1 MPVKRREGPTKQR
14 QITLRR
20 SIDPLPL
27 LAAPEPT
34 KLQERRAS
42 EGKSKRPP
50 RWRGPQHNNTGNMQ
64 QRAASVVLPES
75 NMNPARDVQR
85 SPSHQPSQSQ
95 NIQLRFSF
103 SQSFID
109 DVERQLH
116 SENEAR
122 FNHSFSGLSMTTP
135 RPNQSFSS
143 SSPSSHSTEK
153 ASLVQHVSSQRSIYE
168 EEEVKAPVLTKPSQ
182 KKKKEGYGFSYSE
195 TFMYDSDDYPD
206 TECEWDPDAEEQ
218 EQGQETEPNT
228 PTTPT
233 SFGNTSYLNW
243 DSGEE
248 VSRIDEAQHHVQYSQ
263 PTQQP
268 TPRQSFSSST
278 TNAPSFDEL
287 VVLRDVDSFHLNRPA
302 RSLPCT
308 HATREDALYLKHS
321 AQALLS
327 RYKESRDI
335 QLALLTR
342 LERML
347 YAEQEKPGATEESVA
362 SALGPAAQRLER
374 WLKESR
380 EERIETGE
388 WRGVVEHE
396 VEWGEW
402 LVRAVG
408 WGVLHVRRRGC
419 RCRPDWEGV

>member
-50 RWRGPQHNNTGNMQ
+50 RWRGPQHNNNGNMQ
-64 QRAASVVLPES
+64 QRAASVVLPKS

-85 SPSHQPSQSQ
+85 SASQQPSQSQ

-116 SENEAR
+116 SENEAH
-122 FNHSFSGLSMTTP
+122 FNQSFSGLSMTP
-135 RPNQSFSS
+135 RHTQSSSS
-143 SSPSSHSTEK
+143 SSPGSHSTET
-153 ASLVQHVSSQRSIYE
+153 ASPVQHVSSQRSIYE
-168 EEEVKAPVLTKPSQ
+168 EEEEVKAPVLTKPGQ
-182 KKKKEGYGFSYSE
+182 KKKEGYGFSYSE

-206 TECEWDPDAEEQ
+206 TECEWDPDAEE
-218 EQGQETEPNT
+218 EQGQETTEPNT

-233 SFGNTSYLNW
+233 SFGNAEYLNW
-243 DSGEE
+243 DSEEE
-248 VSRIDEAQHHVQYSQ
+248 VSRIDQVQHVVRYEQV
-263 PTQQP
+263 TQQP
-268 TPRQSFSSST
+268 TPRQSFSEST
-278 TNAPSFDEL
+278 TTAPSFDDL
-287 VVLRDVDSFHLNRPA
+287 VVFRDVHSFHLARPQ
-302 RSLPCT
+302 RHLSCT
-308 HATREDALYLKHS
+308 HASREDTVQLKARAH
-321 AQALLS
+321 ALLS
-327 RYKESRDI
+327 RYTESASI

-347 YAEQEKPGATEESVA
+347 YLEQRKPGATEDSVMK
-362 SALGPAAQRLER
+362 ALLPCAERLER
-374 WLKESR
+374 WLVRSG
-380 EERIETGE
+380 EERVATGE

-396 VEWGEW
+396 IEW
-402 LVRAVG
+402 VG
-408 WGVLHVRRRGC
+408 WMVEAGRRGVLHVRGRGC
-419 RCRPDWEGV
+419 RCRPEWD

>member
-1 MPVKRREGPTKQR
+1 QRREGPTKQR

-50 RWRGPQHNNTGNMQ
+50 RWRGPVRTISFMVRSK

-122 FNHSFSGLSMTTP
+122 FNQSFSGLSMTP
-135 RPNQSFSS
+135 RPTQSFSS

-153 ASLVQHVSSQRSIYE
+153 ASPVQHVSSQKSIY
-168 EEEVKAPVLTKPSQ
+168 EEEVKAPVLTKPGQ
-182 KKKKEGYGFSYSE
+182 KKKEGYGFSYSE

-233 SFGNTSYLNW
+233 SFGNTSYLLNW
-243 DSGEE
+243 DRGEE
-248 VSRIDEAQHHVQYSQ
+248 

-278 TNAPSFDEL
+278 TNAPSFDDL
-287 VVLRDVDSFHLNRPA
+287 VVLRDVDSFHLARPQ
-302 RSLPCT
+302 RHLSCT
-308 HATREDALYLKHS
+308 HASREDTIQLKTR

-327 RYKESRDI
+327 RYTESASI
-335 QLALLTR
+335 QLSLLTR

-347 YAEQEKPGATEESVA
+347 YLEQKKPDTTEDSVTRALLPCAE
-362 SALGPAAQRLER
+362 RLER
-374 WLKESR
+374 WLVGSR
-380 EERIETGE
+380 EERVATGE
-388 WRGVVEHE
+388 WKGVVEHE
-396 VEWGEW
+396 IEW
-402 LVRAVG
+402 VG
-408 WGVLHVRRRGC
+408 WMVEAGRRGVLHVRRRGC
-419 RCRPDWEGV
+419 RCRPEWEGV

>member
-64 QRAASVVLPES
+64 PRSASVAPEC
-75 NMNPARDVQR
+75 NRMPARDVQR
-85 SPSHQPSQSQ
+85 SSSHQPSPSQ

-122 FNHSFSGLSMTTP
+122 FNRSFSGLSMST
-135 RPNQSFSS
+135 RSNQSFSS
-143 SSPSSHSTEK
+143 SSPGSDLTET
-153 ASLVQHVSSQRSIYE
+153 ASPVQHVSSQRSIYE
-168 EEEVKAPVLTKPSQ
+168 EDVQAPVLTKPG

-206 TECEWDPDAEEQ
+206 TECEWDPDAQ
-218 EQGQETEPNT
+218 DQAQETEPNT

-233 SFGNTSYLNW
+233 FGNTNPYLNC
-243 DSGEE
+243 DGEYTSHRSE
-248 VSRIDEAQHHVQYSQ
+248 QYQ
-263 PTQQP
+263 PQQIYPTQQP
-268 TPRQSFSSST
+268 TPGQSFSSSPPP
-278 TNAPSFDEL
+278 APSFDDL
-287 VVLRDVDSFHLNRPA
+287 VVLRDIGSFHLTRPQ
-302 RSLPCT
+302 RLLPCT
-308 HATREDALYLKHS
+308 HATREDTIYLKTR
-321 AQALLS
+321 AQTLLS
-327 RYKESRDI
+327 KYQESSSI

-347 YAEQEKPGATEESVA
+347 GLCGEAGRVVGSEQGGEGADGRVE
-362 SALGPAAQRLER
+362 G
-374 WLKESR
+374 
-380 EERIETGE
+380 
-388 WRGVVEHE
+388 RG
-396 VEWGEW
+396 
-402 LVRAVG
+402 
-408 WGVLHVRRRGC
+408 
-419 RCRPDWEGV
+419 

>member
-1 MPVKRREGPTKQR
+1 
-14 QITLRR
+14 
-20 SIDPLPL
+20 
-27 LAAPEPT
+27 
-34 KLQERRAS
+34 
-42 EGKSKRPP
+42 
-50 RWRGPQHNNTGNMQ
+50 MQ
-64 QRAASVVLPES
+64 QRATSVVLPES
-75 NMNPARDVQR
+75 NINPARDLQGR
-85 SPSHQPSQSQ
+85 PSHQPSQSQ

-122 FNHSFSGLSMTTP
+122 FNQSFSGLSMTP

-153 ASLVQHVSSQRSIYE
+153 ASPVQHVSSSQRSIYE
-168 EEEVKAPVLTKPSQ
+168 EEEVKAPVLTKPGH

-206 TECEWDPDAEEQ
+206 TECEWDPDAEE
-218 EQGQETEPNT
+218 EQGQETTEPNT

-233 SFGNTSYLNW
+233 SFGNTSYLLNW

-248 VSRIDEAQHHVQYSQ
+248 VSRIDDAQHVVQYSQ

-278 TNAPSFDEL
+278 TNAPSFDDL
-287 VVLRDVDSFHLNRPA
+287 VVLRDVDSFHLARPQ
-302 RSLPCT
+302 RHLPCT
-308 HATREDALYLKHS
+308 HASREDTLQLKAR

-327 RYKESRDI
+327 KYTESASI
-335 QLALLTR
+335 QLSLLTR

-347 YAEQEKPGATEESVA
+347 YLEQKKPDATEDSVTK
-362 SALGPAAQRLER
+362 ALLPCAERLER
-374 WLKESR
+374 WLVGSG
-380 EERIETGE
+380 EERVATGE
-388 WRGVVEHE
+388 WKGVVEHE
-396 VEWGEW
+396 IEW
-402 LVRAVG
+402 VG
-408 WGVLHVRRRGC
+408 WMVEAGRRGVLHVRRREC
-419 RCRPDWEGV
+419 RCRPEWEGV

>member
-1 MPVKRREGPTKQR
+1 QRREGPTKQR

-75 NMNPARDVQR
+75 NMNPTRDVQR
-85 SPSHQPSQSQ
+85 SASHQPSQSQ

-122 FNHSFSGLSMTTP
+122 FNQSFSGLSMAPKPT
-135 RPNQSFSS
+135 QSFSS

-153 ASLVQHVSSQRSIYE
+153 ASPVQYVSSQRSIYE
-168 EEEVKAPVLTKPSQ
+168 EEEVKAPVLTKPGQ
-182 KKKKEGYGFSYSE
+182 KKKEGYGFSYSE

-206 TECEWDPDAEEQ
+206 TECEWDPDAEE
-218 EQGQETEPNT
+218 EQGQETTEPNT

-233 SFGNTSYLNW
+233 SFGNTEYLNW

-248 VSRIDEAQHHVQYSQ
+248 VSRIHEVQHVVQYSQ

-278 TNAPSFDEL
+278 TNAPSFDDL
-287 VVLRDVDSFHLNRPA
+287 VVLRDVGSFHLARPQ
-302 RSLPCT
+302 RHLSCT
-308 HATREDALYLKHS
+308 HASREDTIQLKAR

-327 RYKESRDI
+327 RYTESASI
-335 QLALLTR
+335 QLSLLTR

-347 YAEQEKPGATEESVA
+347 YLEQRKPDATEDGVTK
-362 SALGPAAQRLER
+362 ALLPCAERLER
-374 WLKESR
+374 WLVGSR
-380 EERIETGE
+380 EERVATGE
-388 WRGVVEHE
+388 WKGVVEHE
-396 VEWGEW
+396 IEW
-402 LVRAVG
+402 VG
-408 WGVLHVRRRGC
+408 WMVEAGRRGVLHVRGRGC
-419 RCRPDWEGV
+419 RCRPEWEGV

>member
-1 MPVKRREGPTKQR
+1 V
-14 QITLRR
+14 
-20 SIDPLPL
+20 S
-27 LAAPEPT
+27 
-34 KLQERRAS
+34 
-42 EGKSKRPP
+42 
-50 RWRGPQHNNTGNMQ
+50 
-64 QRAASVVLPES
+64 
-75 NMNPARDVQR
+75 
-85 SPSHQPSQSQ
+85 
-95 NIQLRFSF
+95 
-103 SQSFID
+103 
-109 DVERQLH
+109 
-116 SENEAR
+116 
-122 FNHSFSGLSMTTP
+122 
-135 RPNQSFSS
+135 
-143 SSPSSHSTEK
+143 
-153 ASLVQHVSSQRSIYE
+153 SSQRSIYE
-168 EEEVKAPVLTKPSQ
+168 EEEVKAPVLTKPGQ

-233 SFGNTSYLNW
+233 SFGNTAYLLNW

-248 VSRIDEAQHHVQYSQ
+248 VSRIDEVQHVVQYSQ

-278 TNAPSFDEL
+278 TNAPSFDDL

-302 RSLPCT
+302 RPLPCT

-347 YAEQEKPGATEESVA
+347 NAEHEQPGATEESVA

-419 RCRPDWEGV
+419 RCRPDWD